1 MTWLAI
7 AVLGPGALIIFVAFL
22 RDLARPAAPEHPTDE
37 DAGHSRGGDGGRGC
51 DLPPAW

>member
-1 MTWLAI
+1 MTVWDAMTWLAI

-37 DAGHSRGGDGGRGC
+37 DARTLTRR
-51 DLPPAW
+51 